1 MKKKLIVGGTLVAL
15 AAGLGVGSVVLGKKA
30 SVQAA
35 GVVAPRFEVDP
46 MWPQPLPNHWI
57 IGQTIGLDVDTK
69 DNVWIIHRRGSVE
82 AKESYAMTTPPSAEC
97 CIAAPDVLEFD
108 AAGKLIRSWT
118 DPKTGNDWPASNHGI
133 SVNPKTGNVWLGAN
147 GGGAPP
153 AAAAGRGPGRAAS
166 GTAPAAG
173 INAPEA
179 GVARAGAVYHDAFML
194 EFTQDG
200 KFIKQI
206 GKANMSKGSN
216 DTENVKG
223 VAEIRFNDA
232 GELIAADGYGNKRVS
247 VWNPETGKY
256 IRHWGAFGVKDVSDA
271 AQPAYVPGD
280 APNKQFRNPVHCA
293 VPSSDGLVYVCD
305 RVNDRMQVF
314 KEDGTFVKEINV
326 LPNTRGDG
334 SVWEVA
340 FSKDKAQKFLYM
352 VDGSNER
359 IHIFDR
365 LSLTELTAF
374 GDGGR
379 QPGQFY
385 AAHSIATNS
394 KGDIFTTETYR
405 GQRVQK
411 FVYKGL
417 GPVTAAYVPNVWPK
431 KK

>member
-1 MKKKLIVGGTLVAL
+1 MKTKLYAGGTILAL
-15 AAGLGVGSVVLGKKA
+15 AAALGVGSAVLGKKA

-35 GVVAPRFEVDP
+35 GVMAPRFEVDP

-57 IGQTIGLDVDTK
+57 IGQVIGLDVDSK

-82 AKESYAMTTPPSAEC
+82 PKESYAMTTPPSAEC

-108 AAGKLIRSWT
+108 SAGKLIRSWT

-133 SVNPKTGNVWLGAN
+133 SVDPKGNVWLGAN

-153 AAAAGRGPGRAAS
+153 AAAARP
-166 GTAPAAG
+166 AG

-206 GKANMSKGSN
+206 GKASMSKGSN

-223 VAEIRFNDA
+223 VAEIRFNKE
-232 GELIAADGYGNKRVS
+232 GELVAADGYGNKRVS
-247 VWNPETGKY
+247 IWDPETGKY
-256 IRHWGAFGVKDVSDA
+256 KRHWGAYGEKNVSDA
-271 AQPAYVPGD
+271 AQPAYQPSD

-293 VPSSDGLVYVCD
+293 VPSNDGLIYVCD
-305 RVNDRMQVF
+305 RVNDRVQVF
-314 KEDGTFVKEINV
+314 KEDGTYVKEIV
-326 LPNTRGDG
+326 VMKDTRGDG
-334 SVWEVA
+334 SAWEIA
-340 FSKDKAQKFLYM
+340 FSKDKDQKYLYLA
-352 VDGSNER
+352 DGANER

-365 LSLTELTAF
+365 AAMTELTAF

-385 AAHSIATNS
+385 AVHSIATDS
-394 KGDIFTTETYR
+394 KGNIFTTETYR

-417 GPVTAAYVPNVWPK
+417 APVTGAYTANVWPK

>member
-1 MKKKLIVGGTLVAL
+1 MKTKLYAGGTILAL
-15 AAGLGVGSVVLGKKA
+15 AAALGVGSAVLGKKA

-35 GVVAPRFEVDP
+35 GVMAPRFEVDP

-57 IGQTIGLDVDTK
+57 IGQTIGLDVDSK

-82 AKESYAMTTPPSAEC
+82 PKESYAMTTPPSAEC
-97 CIAAPDVLEFD
+97 CVAAPDVLEFD
-108 AAGKLIRSWT
+108 PAGKLIRSWT

-133 SVNPKTGNVWLGAN
+133 SVDPKGNVWLGAN
-147 GGGAPP
+147 GGGATP
-153 AAAAGRGPGRAAS
+153 AA
-166 GTAPAAG
+166 TARPAG

-206 GKANMSKGSN
+206 GKASMSKGSN

-223 VAEIRFNDA
+223 VAEIRFNKE
-232 GELIAADGYGNKRVS
+232 GELVAADGYGNKRVS
-247 VWNPETGKY
+247 IWDPETGKY
-256 IRHWGAFGVKDVSDA
+256 KRHWGAYGEKNVSDA
-271 AQPAYVPGD
+271 AQPAYQPSD

-293 VPSSDGLVYVCD
+293 VPSNDGLIYVCD
-305 RVNDRMQVF
+305 RVNDRVQVF
-314 KEDGTFVKEINV
+314 KEDGTYVKEIV
-326 LPNTRGDG
+326 VMKDTRGDG
-334 SVWEVA
+334 SAWEIA
-340 FSKDKAQKFLYM
+340 FSKDKDQKYLYLA
-352 VDGSNER
+352 DGANER

-365 LSLTELTAF
+365 AAMTELTAF

-385 AAHSIATNS
+385 AVHSIATDS
-394 KGDIFTTETYR
+394 KGNIFTTETYR

-417 GPVTAAYVPNVWPK
+417 APVTGAYTANVWPK